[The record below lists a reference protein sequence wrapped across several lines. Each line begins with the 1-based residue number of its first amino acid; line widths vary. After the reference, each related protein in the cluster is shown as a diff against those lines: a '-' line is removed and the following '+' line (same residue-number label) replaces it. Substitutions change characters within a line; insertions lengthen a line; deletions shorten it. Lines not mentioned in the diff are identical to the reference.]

1 MVVSRRTV
9 LSRLPARGRLVVS
22 EAVLAPTRAALQAS
36 STNGQP
42 DEGLVLWLGRNI
54 DDTSLVLS
62 CAAPRTSSSRGRVHV
77 NENAIGAAASAARS
91 HGLGIVAQVHSHPGL
106 DTRHSE
112 GDDHLVFMPYES
124 MFSLVV
130 GNYGLG
136 SVDPAD
142 GAGLHQFQDGT
153 WVQVSDP
160 DAFVIVPNL
169 MGGAL

>member
-1 MVVSRRTV
+1 
-9 LSRLPARGRLVVS
+9 
-22 EAVLAPTRAALQAS
+22 
-36 STNGQP
+36 
-42 DEGLVLWLGRNI
+42 
-54 DDTSLVLS
+54 
-62 CAAPRTSSSRGRVHV
+62 
-77 NENAIGAAASAARS
+77 
-91 HGLGIVAQVHSHPGL
+91 
-106 DTRHSE
+106 
-112 GDDHLVFMPYES
+112 

-169 MGGAL
+169 MGSAL